1 MICWWKF
8 NCAQQLV
15 EGDQTRE
22 NIWSPRKQ
30 LHDTM
35 LRILARLRLVMVT
48 RMLSNDCVE
57 RGYYLSVLTSPS
69 TQIWPS
75 LPASLPHQQQ
85 ANDHKLFRTTLKN
98 DWEKASIENIKY
110 FHEKIFHWKCW
121 KWKENILQRNLRLQ
135 CWTNTDNIAGFR
147 FPPWGWT
154 MAGPWLDHGWGL
166 FCQLWPLPTLMSN
179 LLRLTFSHWAEYP
192 WNLASST
199 TVTCLD
205 T

>member
-1 MICWWKF
+1 
-8 NCAQQLV
+8 
-15 EGDQTRE
+15 
-22 NIWSPRKQ
+22 
-30 LHDTM
+30 M

-121 KWKENILQRNLRLQ
+121 KWKKGIFCREIWDYNVGPTQTTLQVSGSRHE
-135 CWTNTDNIAGFR
+135 
-147 FPPWGWT
+147 
-154 MAGPWLDHGWGL
+154 AGPWLDHGWGL

>member
-154 MAGPWLDHGWGL
+154 MAGPWLGAVLSVVTIANIDVKLAQINL
-166 FCQLWPLPTLMSN
+166 FSLGGISLEFGKLHHCYM
-179 LLRLTFSHWAEYP
+179 LRH
-192 WNLASST
+192 
-199 TVTCLD
+199 VG
-205 T
+205 